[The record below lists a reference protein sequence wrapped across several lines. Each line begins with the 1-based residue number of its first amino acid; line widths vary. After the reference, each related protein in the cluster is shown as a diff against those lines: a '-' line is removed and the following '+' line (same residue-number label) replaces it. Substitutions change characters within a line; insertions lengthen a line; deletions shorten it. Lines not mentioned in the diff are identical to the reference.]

1 MEKIK
6 ETQHIIIQLTIQ
18 DAEGYSSNA
27 RAYDTI
33 TLNIADRDKG
43 SKACTTAAA
52 LLYDSVQVLYDI
64 MLAEKPTGE
73 ALDSE
78 A

>member
-1 MEKIK
+1 MPGK
-6 ETQHIIIQLTIQ
+6 TQHVIIQLTIQ
-18 DAEGYSSNA
+18 DKEGYSTDF

-33 TLNIADRDKG
+33 TLNIANRDKG
-43 SKACTTAAA
+43 GKAAAIAAA

-64 MLAEKPTGE
+64 AI
-73 ALDSE
+73 ADAAQDLDSD